1 MSEQEKG
8 RYKMLASLASMGFAM
23 VISTFLGFWLGLWLD
38 GVFGTTPWLMI
49 FFLLLGVI
57 AGFRNIY
64 AAIKKSGF

>member
-1 MSEQEKG
+1 MAEQEKG